1 MAEKPDRIG
10 TIETRGID
18 AVPDHERHGRA
29 SELFW
34 MWFGANMG
42 VLGITL
48 GAGLVVFN
56 GLNAFQVLLVAV
68 LGAGGSFAFVGA
80 LSVAGQRGGAPGL
93 TLSRAVFG
101 PRGNAGPTLVSW
113 LGFVGWETIMCTT
126 AAFALL
132 ALLDLAGIGSSVAL
146 TVVCVVV
153 TVIIAA
159 VIGLFGHATIM
170 FLQRWLTYVFGALTA
185 VVVVFLIA
193 NVDFA
198 AVTAVPAAPASQVV
212 IGIGTIA
219 AGTGLGWLAAGA
231 DYARYL
237 PRTVSPRSI
246 ISATIWGAGL
256 PLVVLITMG
265 ALMSTGGT
273 DLAQANDPVAAI
285 GSSLPSWMAVPYLL
299 TAVAGLIAAADLS
312 MYSSGL
318 NLLAVGIR
326 IPRTAAILVDA
337 LIITV
342 GGIYITVI
350 AEDFYGPFITF
361 LTLLAVPL
369 VVWGVIFLIDMAFR
383 RSYDPVGLADTST
396 TSRYWYTGGIRWVA
410 LGPWIAGIAVG
421 FAFTTAAAGEVTW
434 FAGPLATTFIGRN
447 GLGWLMAA
455 ITAGVCYL
463 VARRIWP
470 EAPEVL
476 DPVGAAAEAAAQEGI
491 G

>member
-1 MAEKPDRIG
+1 MGQSTSDQVG
-10 TIETRGID
+10 SIEARGIE
-18 AVPDHERHGRA
+18 AVPDEERHGKA

-56 GLNAFQVLLVAV
+56 GLNAWQVLIVALV
-68 LGAGGSFAFVGA
+68 GACGSFAFVGA
-80 LSVAGQRGGAPGL
+80 LAVAGQRGGAPGL

-101 PRGNAGPTLVSW
+101 PRGNAGPTIVSW

-132 ALLDLAGIGSSVAL
+132 ALLDLAGVGASVPL
-146 TVVCVVV
+146 TVVCVLV
-153 TVIIAA
+153 TVLIAA

-170 FLQRWLTYVFGALTA
+170 FLQRWLTYIFGALTG
-185 VVVVFLIA
+185 VVVVFLTIK
-193 NVDFA
+193 VDFS
-198 AVTAVPAAPASQVV
+198 AVFATDPAPASQVI

-237 PRTVSPRSI
+237 PFSVKPRSI
-246 ISATIWGAGL
+246 VSATIWGAGI

-265 ALMSTGGT
+265 ALMSTNGT

-285 GSSLPSWMAVPYLL
+285 GASLPSWMAVPYLL
-299 TAVAGLIAAADLS
+299 TAIAGLIAAADLS

-318 NLLAVGIR
+318 NLLTAGVR
-326 IPRTAAILVDA
+326 IPRTAAVAVDA
-337 LIITV
+337 VIITL

-369 VVWGVIFLIDMAFR
+369 VVWGVIFLIDMAIR
-383 RSYDPVGLADTST
+383 RSYDPAGLANTTATSL
-396 TSRYWYTGGIRWVA
+396 YWHTGGVRWQA
-410 LGPWIAGIAVG
+410 FIPWAIGIVIG
-421 FAFTTAAAGEVTW
+421 FLFTTASAGDSVW
-434 FAGPLATTFIGRN
+434 FAGPFAETFIGAN
-447 GLGWLMAA
+447 GLGWAMAA
-455 ITAGVCYL
+455 AAAGVSYL
-463 VARRIWP
+463 IAFKVWP
-470 EAPEVL
+470 DTQGQL
-476 DPVGAAAEAAAQEGI
+476 DPLAKADS
-491 G
+491 